1 MILQRTHCACIM
13 WLSKNNNWHISLE
26 SLIIK
31 HPEEANAN
39 SCCNMAEINQW
50 PPSTG
55 QRPNYSRVNYQ
66 PSDCLFSRRDE
77 ENTGKVSQ
85 RLSLIYHANINQ
97 TLSFLL
103 MSDLDNYLKY
113 CILLY
118 AFWNFVLL
126 KNNKKNPNKSHTEL
140 GKFSILFKIEITDK
154 CSQNL

>member
-26 SLIIK
+26 SLMITN
-31 HPEEANAN
+31 PEEANAN

-77 ENTGKVSQ
+77 ENRGKVSQ

-103 MSDLDNYLKY
+103 MSDMDNFLKY

-118 AFWNFVLL
+118 AFLNFVLL
-126 KNNKKNPNKSHTEL
+126 KNNKKHPKQFTHWI
-140 GKFSILFKIEITDK
+140 KIFFLFKIEITDK